1 MINSLKISIG
11 DDREIFAEV
20 MEEKKSEEKY
30 GDAIVSGHGAA
41 MLKTKKDNEDM
52 YTLVIGNIL
61 PLERAKI
68 EIVIV

>member
-20 MEEKKSEEKY
+20 MEELKSEQKY
-30 GDAIVSGHGAA
+30 EDAIVRGHGAA
-41 MLKTKKDNEDM
+41 MLKTKKDNKDM
-52 YTLVIGNIL
+52 YTLLIGNIL
-61 PLERAKI
+61 PGERAKV